1 MAVNRK
7 LNKMCS
13 HRSKK
18 CLKTVLQRSLAVSS
32 EIWKKVSWTAQFYV
46 LHREEREKQKRQQ
59 RMKMDEKMEHI
70 YRNDIVKYH

>member
-1 MAVNRK
+1 M
-7 LNKMCS
+7 
-13 HRSKK
+13 
-18 CLKTVLQRSLAVSS
+18 VLQRSLAVSS

-46 LHREEREKQKRQQ
+46 LYHKREKQKRQQ